1 MHHLRIITL
10 EFAPRI
16 RPLFWTAMVLI
27 GLMVLGCQEVVRP
40 KIPEKIIKEEVM
52 VDLLVDAYLGN
63 AARSNNNRV
72 LRLGGVQLDS
82 VLYARYE
89 VDSLQFAENTA
100 YYSAQIDTYLR
111 ILERVEQKLS
121 TVKKSLDSLALIDA
135 EQQKLDKKAY
145 LDSINLKRLPR
156 SLVPSISQ

>member
-1 MHHLRIITL
+1 
-10 EFAPRI
+10 
-16 RPLFWTAMVLI
+16 MVS
-27 GLMVLGCQEVVRP
+27 GCQEVVRP
-40 KIPEKIIKEEVM
+40 KIPEKIIQEEVM

-100 YYSAQIDTYLR
+100 YYSAQIDPYLR

-121 TVKKSLDSLALIDA
+121 TVKKSLDSLALLDA

>member
-16 RPLFWTAMVLI
+16 RLLFWTAMVWI

-40 KIPEKIIKEEVM
+40 KIPEKIIQEEVM
-52 VDLLVDAYLGN
+52 VDLLVDGYLGN

-100 YYSAQIDTYLR
+100 YYSAQIDPYLR

-121 TVKKSLDSLALIDA
+121 TVKKSLDSLALLDA
-135 EQQKLDKKAY
+135 EQQKLDKKAH

>member
-1 MHHLRIITL
+1 
-10 EFAPRI
+10 
-16 RPLFWTAMVLI
+16 
-27 GLMVLGCQEVVRP
+27 MVLGCQEVVRP
-40 KIPEKIIKEEVM
+40 KIPEKIIQEEVM

-100 YYSAQIDTYLR
+100 YY
-111 ILERVEQKLS
+111 LS
-121 TVKKSLDSLALIDA
+121 LIH
-135 EQQKLDKKAY
+135 
-145 LDSINLKRLPR
+145 I
-156 SLVPSISQ
+156 